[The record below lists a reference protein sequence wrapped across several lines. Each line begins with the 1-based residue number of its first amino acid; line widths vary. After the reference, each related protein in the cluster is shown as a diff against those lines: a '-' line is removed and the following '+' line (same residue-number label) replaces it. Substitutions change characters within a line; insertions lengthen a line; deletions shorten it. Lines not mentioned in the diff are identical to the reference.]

1 MPTQEEQLGF
11 ISDAVLLE
19 TQAVIAL
26 KESLTALVNAS
37 VAAIAEHRESS

>member
-26 KESLTALVNAS
+26 KRKFNSFG
-37 VAAIAEHRESS
+37 